1 MDNEYELAERDLF
14 KEGLSS
20 YIDVKIA
27 VKAFE
32 DLVGE
37 SCKRVM
43 INYLENAKRVFNM
56 PDLVESSISLWA
68 DDNRLSRVNIY
79 AALSPPDTWGIR
91 WGIKWSDKN
100 PKQIEAMTCISVR
113 LSADW
118 KKNNLFRTLTN
129 LSGKVSDK
137 SINLDTTGWEHEV
150 HIQKTLSPEYTIEVF
165 EESLDE
171 VISSFLDMLEEAGGL
186 QTAILG
192 KQQTN

>member
-1 MDNEYELAERDLF
+1 MDNEYELAEMELF

-20 YIDVKIA
+20 YIDVKNA

-37 SCKRVM
+37 SCKRIM
-43 INYLENAKRVFNM
+43 IKYLEKAKMVFNM
-56 PDLVESSISLWA
+56 PDLVETSISLWA
-68 DDNRLSRVNIY
+68 DDNRLSRVNVY
-79 AALSPPDTWGIR
+79 AFLSPPETWGVR

-113 LSADW
+113 LSAYG

-129 LSGKVSDK
+129 LNCKVSDK

-150 HIQKTLSPEYTIEVF
+150 HIQKTLSPEDTIETF

-171 VISSFLDMLEEAGGL
+171 IIRFFLDMLEEAGGL
-186 QTAILG
+186 QTAISG
-192 KQQTN
+192 KQKTN